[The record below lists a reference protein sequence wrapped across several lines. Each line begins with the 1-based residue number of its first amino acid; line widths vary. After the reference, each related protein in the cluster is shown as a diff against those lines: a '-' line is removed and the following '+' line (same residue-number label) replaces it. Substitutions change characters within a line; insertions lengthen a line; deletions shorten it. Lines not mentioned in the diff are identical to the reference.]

1 MNRSFVIIT
10 PCYNEQEYIKFA
22 LNSIIAQ
29 TVQPVK
35 WLIVDDGSTDNTA
48 KIIKN
53 YAEKYSFIEYYYRK
67 RSEGDAYYSSN
78 VFAIMEGWEQV
89 KGIDHEYLAILDIDI
104 TLPENYYQRIIS
116 EFEKTP
122 MLGVASGIYENLID
136 GKLHPVLSD
145 RRSTPKAIQLFRKDV
160 FEQIG
165 GYLPLKYGGED
176 TAACVMSRMHGW
188 KVWSFPEI
196 KVIHH
201 RPTGTGNVSSLLRA
215 KYMIGLS
222 EYSIG
227 SHWLFIL
234 IKCMKRSL
242 KEEPYITG
250 GIARFWGFIRGY
262 FIREQR
268 QVPVEMIKFFR
279 KEQLKRIFTF
289 NSIPQDHDLDRPY
302 K

>member
-1 MNRSFVIIT
+1 MNKSFIIIT
-10 PCYNEQEYIKFA
+10 PCYNEQEYIEFP
-22 LNSIIAQ
+22 LNSVIKQ
-29 TVQPVK
+29 TIKPLR

-48 KIIKN
+48 RIIKG
-53 YAEKYSFIEYYYRK
+53 YAERYSFIEYYYRK
-67 RSEGDAYYSSN
+67 KPKGQTYYSSN

-89 KGIDHEYLAILDIDI
+89 IGIKHEYLAILDSDI
-104 TLPENYYQRIIS
+104 TLPEYYYERIIE
-116 EFEKTP
+116 EFENDPK
-122 MLGVASGIYENLID
+122 LGVASGVYENFID

-145 RRSTPKAIQLFRKDV
+145 RRSTPKAIQLFRKNV

-188 KVWSFPEI
+188 KVWSFPDI

-201 RPTGTGNVSSLLRA
+201 RPTGTVNAGSHFKA
-215 KYMIGLS
+215 KYMLGLN
-222 EYSIG
+222 EYFIG
-227 SHWLFIL
+227 SHWLFVL

-242 KEEPYITG
+242 KEKPYVIG
-250 GIARFWGFIRGY
+250 GIARFWGFICGY
-262 FIREQR
+262 SIREQR

-289 NSIPQDHDLDRPY
+289 NRI
-302 K
+302 